1 MTVKRSEFATYLNIG
16 TIAVPDW
23 ALLGDGITAASINY
37 NPQTSE
43 ETYIHQDTG
52 TTEIESYKPTMPIE
66 ATCKDGDDAWEYLDT
81 MRKARAVLDDAV
93 TEIVNVWL
101 YETPTTGAYPA
112 EKQGVSIQ
120 FDEFGGDGGA
130 SNKMSFT
137 INYQGDPVVGTFNPT
152 TLAWTAS

>member
-16 TIAVPDW
+16 TIATPDW
-23 ALLGDGITAASINY
+23 ALLGDGITSASISY

-43 ETYIHQDTG
+43 EVYIHQDSG
-52 TTEIESYKPTMPIE
+52 TVEVESYKPNMPIE
-66 ATCKDGDDAWEYLDT
+66 AICKDGDEAWEYLDT
-81 MRKARAVLDDAV
+81 MRKARATLSDAV

-120 FDEFGGDGGA
+120 FDEFGGDGGS

-137 INYQGDPVVGTFNPT
+137 INYQGDPTVGTFNPT
-152 TLAWTAS
+152 TSTWTAS

>member
-1 MTVKRSEFATYLNIG
+1 MTVKRSEFATYINTG
-16 TIAVPDW
+16 TIATPVWD
-23 ALLGDGITAASINY
+23 LLGDGITAASINY

-43 ETYIHQDTG
+43 ETYIHEDTG
-52 TTEIESYKPTMPIE
+52 TTQVESYKPTMPIE
-66 ATCKDGDDAWEYLDT
+66 AICKDGDDAWEYLDT

-101 YETPTTGAYPA
+101 YETPTAGAYPA

-152 TLAWTAS
+152 TLAWVAS